1 MALIRQAT
9 AEDIAQLSEF
19 GSKFFQYSGY
29 GKLLPYSAEGMVH
42 ALYTILDTGVI
53 FVAEVDGRLVGTIMG
68 IISAMWCQP
77 SVPVAAELAWW
88 VDEEH
93 RNGPVGIRLLKQFE
107 DHAKE
112 QGAQVI
118 AMSDLLLGGK
128 SMVAEMLNRLGYET
142 TERTHMK
149 VL

>member
-29 GKLLPYSAEGMVH
+29 GKLLTYSAEGMVH

-53 FVAEVDGRLVGTIMG
+53 FVAEVDGRLVGGIMG
-68 IISAMWCQP
+68 IMSVLWCQP

-88 VDEEH
+88 VDEQY
-93 RNGPVGIRLLKQFE
+93 RNHPIGIRLLKQFE
-107 DHAKE
+107 DYAKE
-112 QGAQVI
+112 QGAKVVV
-118 AMSDLLLGGK
+118 MSDMLLEGRSTVG
-128 SMVAEMLNRLGYET
+128 EMLNRFGYET
-142 TERTHMK
+142 TERSHMK